1 MHVCGKKTAQ
11 DRLAKIT
18 KEPRDN
24 GSENGTPAKET
35 SDKCR
40 IGWRPEY
47 WMYQVGR
54 IRPRMQEDQERN
66 QAQGPREV
74 DPVVPQSG
82 RKMDKTEE
90 HEKKGR

>member
-1 MHVCGKKTAQ
+1 
-11 DRLAKIT
+11 
-18 KEPRDN
+18 
-24 GSENGTPAKET
+24 
-35 SDKCR
+35 
-40 IGWRPEY
+40 
-47 WMYQVGR
+47 MYQVGR